1 MVRNVRGGNRSR
13 YSKRE
18 VAVDKSTSCGSLL
31 LLEISFAIGGGPP
44 APAPAADD
52 ADVFLAEEVAAAD
65 AGLPR
70 FLADGAPPGDGFP
83 PALLLRLPAIIVW
96 FFAIIL

>member
-31 LLEISFAIGGGPP
+31 LLEISFAIGGGP
-44 APAPAADD
+44 PAPAADD